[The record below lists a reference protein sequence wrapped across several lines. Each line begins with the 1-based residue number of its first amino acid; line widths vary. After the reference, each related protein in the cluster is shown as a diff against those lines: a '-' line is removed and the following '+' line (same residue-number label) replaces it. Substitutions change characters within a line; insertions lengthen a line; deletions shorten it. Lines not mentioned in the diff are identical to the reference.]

1 MDSYA
6 RTLVPNLTI
15 VTFNLCGLT
24 APKIA
29 EIGNFWY
36 KFAQK
41 GYTPLSNFYE
51 SWRRESHIRTLIP
64 NFTAH
69 ALKIWAYSPIN
80 REKSQFLV

>member
-36 KFAQK
+36 KIVQK
-41 GYTPLSNFYE
+41 GHTPLSD
-51 SWRRESHIRTLIP
+51 
-64 NFTAH
+64 
-69 ALKIWAYSPIN
+69 
-80 REKSQFLV
+80 FL